1 MVDKNQNY
9 KCIRKFLYCKQ
20 DNHISN
26 EVGGRDA
33 GGTQLFVLGNISMDQ
48 LIVNHQ

>member
-1 MVDKNQNY
+1 MVDKNTTY
-9 KCIRKFLYCKQ
+9 TFICTFLYCKQ

-33 GGTQLFVLGNISMDQ
+33 GGTQLFESGSMDQ